1 MERGKGFEDSPEIKS
16 SANAE
21 LTAKSKTA
29 GLDRLRTKLLN
40 DVTRFQRHI
49 EEAIREDNTPP
60 RTGWE
65 KLAHAVGK
73 VLDGGSRESIAK
85 RQWGPRIERAREVIN
100 AIDQGDT
107 TKAVKYLIHSI
118 NGAIVLVGRGLL
130 VTEDRSSGNSLVEI
144 AKGEI
149 ALLRYIDPEQAGRLE
164 RKLNAK
170 TGNPLR
176 KF

>member
-1 MERGKGFEDSPEIKS
+1 MERRGGFGYPPEIKS
-16 SANAE
+16 SAIAE
-21 LTAKSKTA
+21 LTAESKTA

-40 DVTRFQRHI
+40 DVTRFQGYI
-49 EEAIREDNTPP
+49 GEAIREDNTP

-65 KLAHAVGK
+65 KLVHVAGK

-85 RQWGPRIERAREVIN
+85 RQWGPRIERAREVID
-100 AIDQGDT
+100 AINQGDT
-107 TKAVKYLIHSI
+107 TEAVKYLIHSI
-118 NGAIVLVGRGLL
+118 NVAIALVGRGLL
-130 VTEDRSSGNSLVEI
+130 VTEDRSSGNSLVET

-149 ALLRYIDPEQAGRLE
+149 ALLRYIDPKQAGELE